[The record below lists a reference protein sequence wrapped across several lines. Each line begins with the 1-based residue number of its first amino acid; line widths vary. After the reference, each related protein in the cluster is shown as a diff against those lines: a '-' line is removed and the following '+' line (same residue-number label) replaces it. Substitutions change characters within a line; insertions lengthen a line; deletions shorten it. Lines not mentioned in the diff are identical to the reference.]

1 MLDQKAMSE
10 TLKEP
15 LVRWLKNQHGEMR
28 RVSTNGKVLATKWQ
42 ARTDKPDQHGLILRM
57 TKEQA
62 EKDPTP

>member
-1 MLDQKAMSE
+1 MLDQEAMSE

-15 LVRWLKNQHGEMR
+15 LVRWLKNQHGETR
-28 RVSTNGKVLATKWQ
+28 RVSTNGKVLAAKWQ
-42 ARTDKPDQHGLILRM
+42 ARTDKHDQHGLILRT